1 MTKKTTLPSQ
11 AILHTAS
18 RLAHQFA
25 KWGAETHAI
34 GGYPER
40 EAQAL
45 REAGLLHVTLP
56 GEALDMEGGYTL
68 ELLQLL
74 KLVGRGN
81 LALGRIYEGHVN
93 ALLLI
98 HLYATPE
105 QRRRWYREVRAGHL
119 FGVWNTEA
127 ADGVNLY
134 LRPDHSV
141 RVKGSKTFCSG
152 ADHVTRPLI
161 TGHLHGLTGKI
172 GGWQMAIV
180 DLDENDIPVDP
191 TFWTPLG
198 MQESVSF
205 KLDFS
210 QVVLQQ
216 RHLLGKPDDY
226 QVQPSFS
233 GGAIRFAAVQLGAAE
248 ALFDATRAFLRH
260 VRRTENTQQQMRLG
274 EMAIAIESGNL
285 WLDQSARLTDAGGD
299 KERIT
304 TYANMVRTTIKTI
317 CTQTLQLATQCV
329 GARGM
334 MHPLPFARLH
344 TDLTMYLCQP
354 APDAVLTSIGS
365 YHAHLEKPVHDLW
378 SRRP

>member
-11 AILHTAS
+11 SILHTAS

-25 KWGAETHAI
+25 GWAAETHAS
-34 GGYPER
+34 GGFPER
-40 EAQAL
+40 EMEAL

-56 GEALDMEGGYTL
+56 GEALEMEGGYTL

-74 KLVGRGN
+74 KLIGRGN
-81 LALGRIYEGHVN
+81 LSLGRIYEGHVN

-98 HLYATPE
+98 HLYAQPA
-105 QRRRWYREVRAGHL
+105 QRERWYDEARAGHL
-119 FGVWNTEA
+119 FGVWNTEMD
-127 ADGVNLY
+127 DGVHLY
-134 LRPDHSV
+134 YRPDGSI
-141 RVKGSKTFCSG
+141 RVKGSKSFCSG
-152 ADHVTRPLI
+152 ADRVTRPLI
-161 TGHLHGLTGKI
+161 TGYLHQPNNKI
-172 GGWQMAIV
+172 SGWQMAV
-180 DLDENDIPVDP
+180 VELDRHDIPVDP
-191 TFWTPLG
+191 GFWNPLG
-198 MQESVSF
+198 MQGSVSY

-210 QVVLQQ
+210 RVVLTSDD
-216 RHLLGKPDDY
+216 LLGRPDDY

-248 ALFDATRAFLRH
+248 ALFDATRAFLRR
-260 VRRTENTQQQMRLG
+260 VKRTENTQQQMRLG

-299 KERIT
+299 TERIV
-304 TYANMVRTTIKTI
+304 TYANMVRTTVKRI
-317 CTQTLQLATQCV
+317 CTETLQLATQCV

-344 TDLTMYLCQP
+344 TDLIMYLCQP